1 MRKRVSAA
9 AISLALAGSAFAT
22 PLAFADDQTDVEVLE
37 VTQGEGAEEATQE
50 VAEVTPEAVEAVE
63 ATEDAPKVTTYA
75 ADDTLSYG
83 TDNKVEIPW
92 NTEQEFEIQGT
103 VAPNARF
110 IAPDQKIE
118 GWEYKVDEKT
128 GKLTIKAE
136 ESRRPGSTLSL
147 PILVSTTTNYSQINI
162 VATVVKGDTSQSD
175 DVTLTYPTE
184 ATEIAPGE
192 SATITPTVEGT
203 IPSGTKFVMNEK
215 NKDNW
220 TFQVDDKGAV
230 TATLPADAKVGRNW
244 NMGLVVVFPDGT
256 TQEHKVPVKAVAAED
271 SPSKQ
276 LELSYEDIEVP
287 FGGEVTKDLTVQG
300 GNLDGATFELVHE
313 SYAGMDF
320 AIDSSTGALTV
331 KSGEAKR
338 GTGVWV
344 PIKVTYSDSSVNYVV
359 FHATIGAPENPMA
372 DAAENAPAYED
383 VEVAA
388 GESVEVKQSGSVPEG
403 TRYIAPTTE
412 GTDWTVAVAEDG
424 TATVTAPAGTVKGS
438 KLFIPVIVKYAD
450 GSTESVRFTATV
462 K

>member
-9 AISLALAGSAFAT
+9 ALSLALAGSAFAT
-22 PLAFADDQTDVEVLE
+22 PLAFAEDAEILE
-37 VTQGEGAEEATQE
+37 ITQGDGTEDA
-50 VAEVTPEAVEAVE
+50 AEVVEATPEAVED
-63 ATEDAPKVTTYA
+63 TEDAPKITTYA
-75 ADDTLSYG
+75 ADNALSYG
-83 TDNKVEIPW
+83 DNNKVDIPW

-103 VAPNARF
+103 VAPNAKF
-110 IAPDQKIE
+110 IAPTQKID

-147 PILVSTTTNYSQINI
+147 PIIVSTTKGYSQIDI
-162 VATVVKGDTSQSD
+162 VATVVKGDTSQNED
-175 DVTLTYPTE
+175 ATITYPTE
-184 ATEIAPGE
+184 TTEIAPGE

-215 NKDNW
+215 NADGW
-220 TFQVDDKGAV
+220 TFKVDDKGAV
-230 TATLPADAKVGRNW
+230 TATLPKDAKIGRSW

-287 FGGEVTKDLTVQG
+287 FGGEASKDLSVKG
-300 GNLDGATFELVHE
+300 GDLKDATFELVHE

-320 AIDSSTGALTV
+320 SIDSATGALTV
-331 KSGEAKR
+331 KAGEAKR

-344 PIKVTYSDSSVNYVV
+344 PVKVTYSDGSITYVV
-359 FHATIGAPENPMA
+359 FHASVGAPETPMS
-372 DAAENAPAYED
+372 DAADNAPAYED

-388 GESVEVKQSGSVPEG
+388 GESVDVKQSGTVAEG
-403 TRYIAPTTE
+403 TRYIAPSTE
-412 GTDWTVAVAEDG
+412 GTDWTVTVAEDG
-424 TATVTAPAGTVKGS
+424 TATVTAPAGVTKGS

-450 GSTESVRFTATV
+450 GSTEAVRFTATV